1 MKKDI
6 YGVEYDERGTF
17 AERVKK
23 LLTKDDNETT
33 RQLAETQ
40 EQLTKTKLAY
50 QVCRDERDTLKQR
63 VEELEKLTAG
73 ASPRDLLLMEMRL
86 IYKASENA
94 FDYSHYDYLEKAERA
109 LSHLATVLSI
119 LPEPCAKGACRKA
132 GEEN

>member
-23 LLTKDDNETT
+23 LLTKDDNETP
-33 RQLAETQ
+33 RQLAEAQ
-40 EQLTKTKLAY
+40 EQLTKTNLAY
-50 QVCRDERDTLKQR
+50 QACRDERDTLKQR
-63 VEELEKLTAG
+63 VEELEKLIAG

-86 IYKASENA
+86 IYKASERS
-94 FDYSHYDYLEKAERA
+94 FDYGHYEYLKKMERA
-109 LSHLATVLSI
+109 LSHCATVLSI
-119 LPEPCAKGACRKA
+119 LPEPCEKGACRKA

>member
-23 LLTKDDNETT
+23 LLTKDDTETT
-33 RQLAETQ
+33 RQLAEAQ

-50 QVCRDERDTLKQR
+50 QACRDERDTLKQR
-63 VEELEKLTAG
+63 VKELENLTAG

-86 IYKASENA
+86 IYKATEKVL
-94 FDYSHYDYLEKAERA
+94 DYGRYDYLEKMESA
-109 LSHLATVLSI
+109 LSHCATVMSI

>member
-23 LLTKDDNETT
+23 LLTKDDTETT
-33 RQLAETQ
+33 RQLAEAQ

-50 QVCRDERDTLKQR
+50 QACRDERDTLKQR
-63 VEELEKLTAG
+63 VKELENLTAG

-86 IYKASENA
+86 IYKATEKA
-94 FDYSHYDYLEKAERA
+94 LDYGRYDYLEKMESA
-109 LSHLATVLSI
+109 LSHCATVLSI
-119 LPEPCAKGACRKA
+119 LPEPCAKGACKKA
-132 GEEN
+132 GEGN